1 MRSVPDRFRAETPQ
15 RSSPCS
21 PEDRP
26 RRLPTNPGETL
37 RGRWRCGKPRAEA
50 GKREG
55 RKGKGRRKTENIE
68 KVKEERDV

>member
-26 RRLPTNPGETL
+26 GGSQQTQERHLGGDGDVESPGQK
-37 RGRWRCGKPRAEA
+37 RGRERGEKERA
-50 GKREG
+50 G
-55 RKGKGRRKTENIE
+55 E
-68 KVKEERDV
+68 KQKI